1 MIIYVWDYNKELVI
15 YSIFEDKI
23 FKYFNI
29 NEIYKLLN
37 LNLGSK
43 SKILLLKNN
52 FSLPDMKL
60 LKNID
65 EISLGCIYNNDFN
78 LLPNYKLFKYR
89 TLSI

>member
-1 MIIYVWDYNKELVI
+1 MLFDNIYVWDYNKELVI

-65 EISLGCIYNNDFN
+65 EISLGVFIIMILIY
-78 LLPNYKLFKYR
+78 
-89 TLSI
+89 

>member
-1 MIIYVWDYNKELVI
+1 MLFDNIYVWDYNKELVI

-43 SKILLLKNN
+43 S
-52 FSLPDMKL
+52 
-60 LKNID
+60 
-65 EISLGCIYNNDFN
+65 
-78 LLPNYKLFKYR
+78 
-89 TLSI
+89 